1 MSINSEVSLKKNISA
16 VRQFKDN
23 LFLAFLSFS
32 ILASLSFIFYIVW
45 RLWRNAGYLLSW
57 DLVTFFPSYDIDT
70 AGFQSSIMG
79 SIWVVGFATLFAVPI
94 GVLTAVYLE
103 QFAGKRNKFTKLVEL
118 NIQNLAGVPAVVFGL
133 IGLAFIA
140 RGPLSW
146 GFTVGSAAIVL
157 AMLIL
162 PVIIII
168 TREAIRAVPPSYK
181 EGALALGAT
190 PWQAVWKL
198 VLPSAVPGTATGTI
212 LAVSRAIGES
222 APLLLLGA
230 LSFVTFNPTGLD
242 SGFTILPLAIFKYAS
257 DSREE
262 FQVLASAG
270 SLILLAILFAMNLTA
285 ILLRDF
291 TLRKRNV

>member
-1 MSINSEVSLKKNISA
+1 MVI
-16 VRQFKDN
+16 
-23 LFLAFLSFS
+23 
-32 ILASLSFIFYIVW
+32 
-45 RLWRNAGYLLSW
+45 
-57 DLVTFFPSYDIDT
+57 
-70 AGFQSSIMG
+70 
-79 SIWVVGFATLFAVPI
+79 
-94 GVLTAVYLE
+94 
-103 QFAGKRNKFTKLVEL
+103 
-118 NIQNLAGVPAVVFGL
+118 
-133 IGLAFIA
+133 
-140 RGPLSW
+140 
-146 GFTVGSAAIVL
+146 

-168 TREAIRAVPPSYK
+168 TRESIRAVPPSFK

-190 PWQAVWKL
+190 PWQAVYRL
-198 VLPSAVPGTATGTI
+198 VLPYAIPGTATGTI

-270 SLILLAILFAMNLTA
+270 SLILLAILFAMNLSA
-285 ILLRDF
+285 ILLRDR